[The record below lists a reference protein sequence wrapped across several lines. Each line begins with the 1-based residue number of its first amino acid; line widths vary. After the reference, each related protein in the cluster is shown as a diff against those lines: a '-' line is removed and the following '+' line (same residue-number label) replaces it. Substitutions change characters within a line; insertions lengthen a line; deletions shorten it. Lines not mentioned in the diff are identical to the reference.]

1 MDFPSIFVEL
11 GHSGQNTIKK
21 QYIRCHNMLEFI
33 FEIFLLVTA
42 LSIDAFAAG
51 FAYGVSR
58 TRIPFSSLCILT
70 SISSLILAFSLLTG
84 NLLTGLL
91 MPQQTCHI
99 SFIILLLLGIAKL
112 FDHSCCDQAD
122 KADKD
127 RDKLLSP
134 VEAVSLG
141 FALSIDSLAAGIG
154 ALLPPSHIPAAIV
167 ASFFMGLLA
176 ILGGSFLGKK
186 ISCHVQKNLC
196 WISGVL
202 LIFLAFLKL
211 F

>member
-1 MDFPSIFVEL
+1 MDFPLIFVEL

-70 SISSLILAFSLLTG
+70 SISSLILAFSLLAG

-91 MPQQTCHI
+91 TPQQTCHI

-134 VEAVSLG
+134 IEAVSLG

-176 ILGGSFLGKK
+176 ILSGSFLGKK

>member
-58 TRIPFSSLCILT
+58 TRIPFSSLCVLT
-70 SISSLILAFSLLTG
+70 SISSLILAFSLLAG

-91 MPQQTCHI
+91 TPQQTRHI

-154 ALLPPSHIPAAIV
+154 ALLHPSHIPAAIV
-167 ASFFMGLLA
+167 SSFFMGLLA
-176 ILGGSFLGKK
+176 ILGGSFLGKTL
-186 ISCHVQKNLC
+186 SCHVQKNLC